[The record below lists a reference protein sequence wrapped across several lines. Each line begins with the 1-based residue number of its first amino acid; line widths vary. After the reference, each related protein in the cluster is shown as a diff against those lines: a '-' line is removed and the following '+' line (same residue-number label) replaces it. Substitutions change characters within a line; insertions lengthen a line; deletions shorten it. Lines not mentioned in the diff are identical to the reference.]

1 MVLPKLQEKVWE
13 RVKISDVME
22 EGEKLNFNNEIT
34 EILTTQNCYPSE
46 CEVPE
51 VLVLRETNCGNQVAE
66 ILGKGG
72 KWKYELWQPS
82 CRNLGEEFKKKK
94 KICGNWFVTILITVP
109 K

>member
-1 MVLPKLQEKVWE
+1 
-13 RVKISDVME
+13 ME
-22 EGEKLNFNNEIT
+22 EGEKLNFGNEIT

-72 KWKYELWQPS
+72 ERKYELWQPS
-82 CRNLGEEFKKKK
+82 CRKWEEK
-94 KICGNWFVTILITVP
+94 KIVATKLP
-109 K
+109 KSWGGI